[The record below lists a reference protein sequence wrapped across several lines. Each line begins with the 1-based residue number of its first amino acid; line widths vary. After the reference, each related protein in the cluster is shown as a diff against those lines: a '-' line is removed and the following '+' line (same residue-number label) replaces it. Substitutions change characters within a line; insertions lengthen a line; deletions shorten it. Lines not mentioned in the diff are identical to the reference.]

1 MCLILFSYM
10 NHPRYRLI
18 LAANRDEFYERPTRP
33 LHVWPENPCILAGQ
47 DERNLGTWL
56 GVTRDGKIGALTNFR
71 NLSALK
77 KDGPSRG
84 LLVSRY
90 LENADTPV
98 AYLES
103 ILAGAPAYS
112 GFNLLA
118 GDRHSLYYY
127 SNLGDGPQPVKPGIH
142 GLCNAF
148 LDTAWPKVERG
159 KKALADILLKD
170 EGTWTDDLFNM
181 LRDTLTPPDALLPD
195 TGIGLE
201 WERMLSSVFITSPTY
216 GTRSSAVVLMD
227 HDGGITFRER
237 TYSLGEPGADIL
249 LSC

>member
-18 LAANRDEFYERPTRP
+18 LAANRDEFHERPTSP
-33 LHVWPENPCILAGQ
+33 LNFWPENPCILAGR
-47 DERNLGTWL
+47 DERSLGTWL

-71 NLSALK
+71 NLGALK

-90 LENADTPV
+90 LENADAPG

-103 ILAGAPAYS
+103 IRSFAALYS
-112 GFNLLA
+112 GFNILA
-118 GDRHSLYYY
+118 GDRDSLFYY
-127 SNLGDGPQPVKPGIH
+127 SNLGEGLQPVKPGIH

-159 KKALADILLKD
+159 KKALADILSHSED
-170 EGTWTDDLFNM
+170 TWTDRLFDM
-181 LRDTLTPPDALLPD
+181 LRDTWTPPDDRLPD
-195 TGIGLE
+195 TGIGLD

-216 GTRSSAVVLMD
+216 GTRSSAVILMA
-227 HDGGITFRER
+227 HDGTITFRER
-237 TYSLGEPGADIL
+237 TYTSGKPGSDVL
-249 LSC
+249 FTC